1 MATIDLHINGRSQTV
16 TVEEDMPLL
25 WVLRDILS
33 LTGTKYSCGMGH
45 CGSCTVLIEG
55 QPTRSCI
62 TPASTVAGKAIL
74 TIEGLSEHGE
84 HPVQKAWE
92 AEQVTQCG
100 YCQPGQIM
108 NAIALLEKTPQPT
121 DDNINQAMA
130 GVLCRCGTYNRIR
143 KAIHRVA
150 EGV

>member
-1 MATIDLHINGRSQTV
+1 
-16 TVEEDMPLL
+16 MPLL